1 MKYISISFMI
11 KSFKCKETAKIF
23 EGQRSRKFPSDILR
37 RIQMRLDR
45 IDAAVDLNDLQVPP
59 SHYLEA
65 LKGDRVKQHSIRIN
79 NQWRVCFVWTNE
91 GVLDVEVVDY
101 H

>member
-1 MKYISISFMI
+1 MI
-11 KSFKCKETAKIF
+11 KSFRCKETEKIYK
-23 EGQRSRKFPSDILR
+23 GQRSRKFAADLTR

-45 IDAAVDLNDLQVPP
+45 IDAAVALGELRMPP

-65 LKGDRVKQHSIRIN
+65 LSGDRAGQHSIRIN
-79 NQWRVCFVWTNE
+79 KQWRICFIWTDE
-91 GVLDVEVVDY
+91 GVLNVEVVDY

>member
-1 MKYISISFMI
+1 MI

-59 SHYLEA
+59 SHCLEA

>member
-1 MKYISISFMI
+1 MGFVTITCMI

-23 EGQRSRKFPSDILR
+23 EGQRSRKFPSGILR

-45 IDAAVDLNDLQVPP
+45 IDAAMDLNDLQVPP

-65 LKGDRVKQHSIRIN
+65 LRGDRVGQHSIRVN
-79 NQWRVCFVWTNE
+79 NQWRVCFVWTNA

>member
-1 MKYISISFMI
+1 MI
-11 KSFKCKETAKIF
+11 KSFRCKETEKIF
-23 EGQRSRKFPSDILR
+23 KGQRSRKFPADLIR

-45 IDAAVDLNDLQVPP
+45 IDAAIALEELRVPP

-65 LKGDRVKQHSIRIN
+65 LSGNRAGQHSIRIN
-79 NQWRVCFVWTNE
+79 KQWRICFVWSDD
-91 GVLDVEVVDY
+91 GVSNVEVIDY